1 MPLKIYNSLTRQKEV
16 FEPINAPYVGMYVC
30 GPTVS
35 GESHLGHARP
45 FITFDVV
52 YRYLL
57 HKGYKVRYVRNITDA
72 GHFEEEGKVAE
83 DKITSKAILEKL
95 EPMEL
100 VQKYTNL
107 YHWAMTQFN
116 NLPPSIEPTATGH
129 IVEQIEMI
137 KKIMADGYAYESN
150 GSVYFDV
157 VKYNDDYSKKNQ
169 PYGILSGRNIEEQL
183 ETTRDLENQEEKKN
197 KVDFALWKKAPV
209 EHIMRWQSP
218 WGEGFPGW
226 HIECSAMATKYLG
239 KQFDIHGGGMDLQF
253 PHHECEIAQSTVCNH
268 QMPARYWMHNNM
280 ITINGRKMGKS
291 YNNVIK
297 LSELFEGN
305 HAELTQAYTPMT
317 VRFFILQSQYRGT
330 LDFSNEALQAS
341 EKALRRFM
349 EGYEWLQAQSFGK
362 ETVSKDQDLA
372 DQLTTWTNELELF
385 MDDDM
390 NTAKV
395 VANLFEILPSIN
407 SLKDKHIVADA
418 VAGAVWTT
426 VQTQLKLFVESIL
439 GLKVDKGA
447 NRQQLNGV
455 VELLIEIRKQAKANK
470 DFATSDKIRNQL
482 AEMGIQLKDEKDGS
496 MSYSF

>member
-83 DKITSKAILEKL
+83 DKIASKAILEKL

-183 ETTRDLENQEEKKN
+183 DTTRDLENQEEKKN

-305 HAELTQAYTPMT
+305 HAELTQAYNPMT

-341 EKALRRFM
+341 EKALRRFL
-349 EGYEWLQAQSFGK
+349 EGYEWLQAQNFGTD
-362 ETVSKDQDLA
+362 TVSKDEALA
-372 DQLTTWTNELELF
+372 TQLTNWVNELETF
-385 MDDDM
+385 MDDDI

-395 VANLFEILPSIN
+395 VANLFEILPNIN
-407 SLKDKHIVADA
+407 SLKDKHIAQDA
-418 VAGAVWTT
+418 VSGAVWSF
-426 VQTQLKLFVESIL
+426 VQAQLKVFVESIL

-455 VELLIEIRKQAKANK
+455 VELLIEIRKEAKANK

-482 AEMGIQLKDEKDGS
+482 AAMGIQLKDEKDGS